1 MALARFPQHYR
12 FIGLAN
18 IGGDEL
24 IYKLLDETTEQEVFC
39 TIFTFDQLH
48 KKNYTELLSFMQV
61 YTALDHRG
69 LMRYRAIETEP
80 ADLRLFFMTSTYNV
94 NLAKL
99 NLLMRQEGK
108 SYCEMV
114 LWQVAAQLIDT
125 MTYCNLPRTRQFG
138 HKSTRLA
145 ANSFPHC
152 VLRPFIIVITNS
164 FTQESDLLK
173 LSTNSKQAAL
183 FSLSIKVMPGV
194 LTVGQL
200 RQFQTTAARSHLSHM
215 APELLLD
222 SEEVS
227 LSGAVDI
234 WSVGSVL
241 YEMATG
247 KTYDSTIDPTTNL
260 RTYSFEFQS
269 MLRSMLSIKQSDR
282 PTFED
287 LLKAERIRCV
297 LSDIQTGSQNP
308 ASSQPDKL
316 ILQPVELQAR
326 ELLAKLPYS
335 TAEQAQMVASWQQEL
350 PHEPNYLLGVMNMID
365 DGSYRCHTPTGNRF
379 VHTSS
384 SASQSLRSRVAQTPA
399 SIHTGKNT
407 RYGRKMAKSPAGV
420 QDSYTQLMQHALK
433 DNLPKAK
440 KAMDQVCIVF
450 TDGTS
455 ALMLA
460 AENNSL
466 EVAKL
471 LVSYECCLQSKTGL
485 TALMYAARR
494 GHADLVSLLLN
505 HESMMVDSRG
515 YTALMHAID
524 QGHLECIRIL
534 VKAETNYSAP
544 NGITAGLLA
553 TKDINDVMKQFR
565 CHSASQMTSASTYGT
580 PDGRQTPS
588 TRRSVTPSN
597 NSSLSMSTRHQT
609 VAEKLAIAQ
618 IVTAHE
624 DTRDPVTHVTCLM
637 LAAQHHSVELVQM
650 FIHQAGCQTP
660 KGLTALHIAVQELFV
675 DGVTL
680 LAPCEMRYTTQ
691 YATNGF
697 GFHRATALCLAA
709 LVGGC
714 SDNKNTSQG
723 HLVSSQGD
731 RGPSSHNYFRSVS
744 QYSFNHAL
752 SARSTTK
759 SNRDNERAILSI
771 LNLLVPLEAT
781 YAEPGTGKTALI
793 AAATVGNA
801 LAVRALAKHEGG
813 CKMIKGW
820 TAMMCCVCRASSAT
834 AQNLCTYIEC
844 INALAPYEQGMT
856 SECGWTALV
865 YASAYLNLA
874 CIEVLA
880 PLEAAL
886 SGETALSF
894 MGALVAE
901 GEMTKSE
908 WQYSMSQARSLIVEY
923 LRSHSLTGLPPQQ
936 QLSIEELPDDRDMK
950 KYINNKSGLFDDE
963 SEISILEGKY
973 FRWEGPPDSSIAGE
987 PMHGGARASSGLHPQ
1002 RQSQVKKE
1010 VLPDVSAVV
1019 DKSFAREQKSFQ
1031 CQTSIAI
1038 PEQEKSYR
1046 YTFNSKPLPPLITAS
1061 PSAGDHLPILPP
1073 LNSHKNSHKIRN

>member
-1 MALARFPQHYR
+1 MALARFPQHYT

-18 IGGDEL
+18 ISGDEL
-24 IYKLLDETTEQEVFC
+24 IYKLLDEITKQEVFC

-48 KKNYTELLSFMQV
+48 KKDYTELLSFIQI
-61 YTALDHRG
+61 YTTLDHRG

-80 ADLRLFFMTSTYNV
+80 TDLRLFFMTNTYNM

-99 NLLMRQEGK
+99 NSLIHQGGK
-108 SYCEMV
+108 SYCEV
-114 LWQVAAQLIDT
+114 ALWQVAAQLLDT
-125 MTYCNLPRTRQFG
+125 MTYYNLPRTRQFG
-138 HKSTRLA
+138 HKSTLLA
-145 ANSFPHC
+145 AQSFPHC
-152 VLRPFIIVITNS
+152 ILRPFIILITNS
-164 FTQESDLLK
+164 FTQELDLLK
-173 LSTNSKQAAL
+173 LSTNQKQAAL
-183 FSLSIKVMPGV
+183 FPLLIKVVPGA
-194 LTVGQL
+194 LTLGQV
-200 RQFQTTAARSHLSHM
+200 RQFQTTAAQSHLSHM

-222 SEEVS
+222 FKEVS
-227 LSGAVDI
+227 PSGAADI
-234 WSVGSVL
+234 WSIGSVL

-247 KTYDSTIDPTTNL
+247 KIYNPAIDPIINL
-260 RTYSFEFQS
+260 GAYSFEFQS
-269 MLRSMLSIKQSDR
+269 MLRSMLSTKQFDR

-287 LLKAERIRCV
+287 LLKTERIRHV
-297 LSDIQTGSQNP
+297 LSDIQTGTQSLI
-308 ASSQPDKL
+308 SSQPEKL
-316 ILQPVELQAR
+316 TLQSVELQAR

-335 TAEQAQMVASWQQEL
+335 TTEQAQLMASWQQEL

-365 DGSYRCHTPTGNRF
+365 EGSHRCHTPTGNRF
-379 VHTSS
+379 MHTSS
-384 SASQSLRSRVAQTPA
+384 SASQSLRSKVSQTPA
-399 SIHTGKNT
+399 SIRTGKNT

-433 DNLPKAK
+433 DNLLKAK

-466 EVAKL
+466 EVARF

-485 TALMYAARR
+485 TALMYAAKR
-494 GHADLVSLLLN
+494 GHADMVSLLLN
-505 HESMMVDSRG
+505 HESMMVDSCG

-534 VKAETNYSAP
+534 VKAEANYSTP
-544 NGITAGLLA
+544 TGITAGLLA
-553 TKDINDVMKQFR
+553 TKDMNDVMKQFR
-565 CHSASQMTSASTYGT
+565 CQSTLQATSVSTHGT
-580 PDGRQTPS
+580 PDSKQTTS
-588 TRRSVTPSN
+588 TRRSMTPSSN
-597 NSSLSMSTRHQT
+597 LSSNVNTKHQSI
-609 VAEKLAIAQ
+609 VEKLAIAQ
-618 IVTAHE
+618 IVTTYE
-624 DTRDPVTHVTCLM
+624 DTYDPVTHMTCLM
-637 LAAQHHSVELVQM
+637 LAVQHHSVELAQM
-650 FIHQAGCQTP
+650 FIHQAGCQTS

-680 LAPCEMRYTTQ
+680 LAPHELRYTTQ

-697 GFHRATALCLAA
+697 GFHRATALCLVA

-714 SDNKNTSQG
+714 SDNKHTSQG
-723 HLVSSQGD
+723 HLISSQGD
-731 RGPSSHNYFRSVS
+731 LGLPSRNYFRSVS
-744 QYSFNHAL
+744 QYSFSNVL
-752 SARSTTK
+752 SARNTTR
-759 SNRDNERAILSI
+759 SNKDNERAILSI
-771 LNLLVPLEAT
+771 LNLLIPLEAT

-793 AAATVGNA
+793 AAAAVGNA
-801 LAVRALAKHEGG
+801 LAVRALAKFEGG

-820 TAMMCCVCRASSAT
+820 TAMMCCVCRASSTT

-880 PLEAAL
+880 PLEAEM

-894 MGALVAE
+894 LGALVAE

-923 LRSHSLTGLPPQQ
+923 LRSHSLTSVQPQQ
-936 QLSIEELPDDRDMK
+936 QLSIGELPDDRDMK

-987 PMHGGARASSGLHPQ
+987 PMHRGARASSGLYPQ
-1002 RQSQVKKE
+1002 RQSQMKKGT
-1010 VLPDVSAVV
+1010 LPDVSAVV

-1031 CQTSIAI
+1031 CQTSVAI

-1046 YTFNSKPLPPLITAS
+1046 YTFNSKPLPPLITTS
-1061 PSAGDHLPILPP
+1061 PSIKNYLPILPP
-1073 LNSHKNSHKIRN
+1073 LNSHKIRN